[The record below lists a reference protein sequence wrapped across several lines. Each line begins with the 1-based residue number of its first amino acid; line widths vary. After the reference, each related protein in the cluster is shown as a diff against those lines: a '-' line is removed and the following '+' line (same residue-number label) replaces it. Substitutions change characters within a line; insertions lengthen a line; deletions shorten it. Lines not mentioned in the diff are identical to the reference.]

1 MALILLLSIYISLF
15 DLRHHRITN
24 LSVLLISVLL
34 FIEGDFHIYFL
45 TGILF
50 IVPLLL
56 LGIFG
61 GLGGGDVKLLM
72 AVASPGHTC
81 WFNHHLCNYS
91 RNGDFNPNGTHC
103 CGPNAF
109 TGQYCASSCD
119 MCVLSRFFV
128 YAVSK

>member
-1 MALILLLSIYISLF
+1 MALILLLSIYISFF

-24 LSVLLISVLL
+24 LSVALISVLL
-34 FIEGDFHIYFL
+34 FIESDFHIYFL

-72 AVASPGHTC
+72 AVALLAIPGGSIT
-81 WFNHHLCNYS
+81 
-91 RNGDFNPNGTHC
+91 T
-103 CGPNAF
+103 
-109 TGQYCASSCD
+109 
-119 MCVLSRFFV
+119 
-128 YAVSK
+128 

>member
-1 MALILLLSIYISLF
+1 MALILLFSIYISIF

-24 LSVLLISVLL
+24 PSVVLISVLL

-72 AVASPGHTC
+72 AVALLAIPVGSITSYLTILVAAISILTVLTVVARMRLGGNIALAP
-81 WFNHHLCNYS
+81 
-91 RNGDFNPNGTHC
+91 
-103 CGPNAF
+103 AI
-109 TGQYCASSCD
+109 CASY
-119 MCVLSRFFV
+119 LAFLF
-128 YAVSK
+128 KQ